1 MMNNGLLVVSDF
13 QGVIWFLFN
22 DTLTDRMLAWSSVL
36 ISGKTEVMLRGSFQK
51 IPMPFSN
58 LKQPVYLIFHLFKR
72 IKPLAKG
79 ASICSYSSPVT
90 DEVKVAKQSVLNR
103 YGVEAVCV
111 LFRVDKIFLMIT

>member
-1 MMNNGLLVVSDF
+1 
-13 QGVIWFLFN
+13 
-22 DTLTDRMLAWSSVL
+22 
-36 ISGKTEVMLRGSFQK
+36 MLRGSFHK

-58 LKQPVYLIFHLFKR
+58 LKQPVYLIFHLFKP

-103 YGVEAVCV
+103 YGVETVSV
-111 LFRVDKIFLMIT
+111 LLVVNAGKVVVHVFHLIFQDGLV